1 MNYTIRE
8 LSIDERNVLETFLY
22 HAIYIPEGITPP
34 PFEIINQPDL
44 QVYIKDFGEQD
55 GDICLLAECDSI
67 IVGAVWVRIMNDYG
81 HVSDDM
87 PSLAISLLPEYR
99 NKGIGTALMQSMQEI
114 VSKPF
119 LNHILLISG
128 TDDKLVKSVIRIL
141 LHDMPKYGLP
151 TYLKHGL
158 RTLYIVLCYPG
169 TETTGK

>member
-34 PFEIINQPDL
+34 PFDIIKQPEL

-55 GDICLLAECDSI
+55 GDICLVAECDSI

-99 NKGIGTALMQSMQEI
+99 NKGIGTALMKSMQEM
-114 VSKPF
+114 VSKQGYKGISLSVQKQNYATKMYRKLGF
-119 LNHILLISG
+119 NTIEDKDEELIM
-128 TDDKLVKSVIRIL
+128 V
-141 LHDMPKYGLP
+141 
-151 TYLKHGL
+151 
-158 RTLYIVLCYPG
+158 YI
-169 TETTGK
+169 TK